1 MTSVLNVDSIAAK
14 DGTSPVG
21 LTKQA
26 ALKCFFKTAGEYTG
40 VVAGALNVSSITD
53 VGTGDVDILFINAF
67 ATTNDVVP
75 LGTVASNAARMCSVT
90 GITTGQASF
99 VSHNNNGADA
109 DNGIHGMVT
118 GDLA

>member
-1 MTSVLNVDSIAAK
+1 MSTLKADTIQSTGGGAVTLTS
-14 DGTSPVG
+14 
-21 LTKQA
+21 QA
-26 ALKCFFKTAGEYTG
+26 ALKCFFKTAGTYTG
-40 VVAGALNVSSITD
+40 VVAGALNVSSVTD

-75 LGTVASNAARMCSVT
+75 LGTVASNAARMCTVT
-90 GITTGQASF
+90 GVSTTQTSF
-99 VSHNNNGADA
+99 VAHNNEGADV